1 MFTRGALTNRVA
13 ITLLLALMALSL
25 VQCADGTYDF
35 EDFSNSE
42 LASEYSDLDLDSTD
56 EDAYADSE
64 LDLDSIADSSDDTTN
79 DRYELLDNVDQDYNL
94 DEDDACGLFGLF
106 CSSKSKS
113 KARSRRQQSPVSHKS
128 SPPAA
133 GKVARQHKHQVGSHA
148 VAGGSKAPASKPH
161 VPHSTARHHHSAP
174 NTRSHHATP
183 SSTRSPHATP
193 SSTRSPH
200 ATPASTR
207 SPHATPAST
216 RSPAAR
222 QVRRDHGATAKSHHH
237 RHGSRHHPHQR
248 SHHRTHERSHDRP
261 RNRRLHRQKHQNN

>member
-94 DEDDACGLFGLF
+94 DEDDACGFLGLF

-113 KARSRRQQSPVSHKS
+113 KARSRHQQSPVSHKS

-183 SSTRSPHATP
+183 SSTRSH
-193 SSTRSPH
+193 
-200 ATPASTR
+200 
-207 SPHATPAST
+207 HATPAST